1 MPLAVKTPSHQHTLK
16 LEYAR
21 PYDFQ
26 CDLCKKPS
34 YTGWLYRCSLCEF
47 DVHLACAITN
57 KGAKL
62 LHHQMVPKPP
72 NSLDRNINKQQELME
87 LLTRGLTKS
96 VEEIKDGEIEEDES
110 NQFMPQDQQTPLP
123 EDPSFM
129 SYQFSDA
136 CFSIDFAKS
145 LLGSDDGTTGMTQVS
160 KGANDRL
167 SLELPEVIETENPW
181 NLTHGNVI
189 IVDPPKHKK
198 QESVTSTNVESP
210 SPQLRNSFNGLKI
223 SLSAGI
229 DSHIWM
235 QLGPETEKRSRTEFK
250 DKSATATDHRRNTSD
265 RVRMGC
271 SCWSRG
277 LMSLFYIRGFCKTS
291 KTKSKKE

>member
-1 MPLAVKTPSHQHTLK
+1 MPLSVKTPSHQHTLK
-16 LEYAR
+16 LEYAP

-26 CDLCKKPS
+26 CDLCQKPS

-57 KGAKL
+57 KGAQL

-145 LLGSDDGTTGMTQVS
+145 LLGSDDGTGMTQVS
-160 KGANDRL
+160 KGANNWL
-167 SLELPEVIETENPW
+167 SSELPEVKETESPG

-198 QESVTSTNVESP
+198 QESVTSTNVEISP

-229 DSHIWM
+229 GSHIWM
-235 QLGPETEKRSRTEFK
+235 QLDPETEKGSGTGFK
-250 DKSATATDHRRNTSD
+250 DKSATATDHRRSTSD
-265 RVRMGC
+265 SV
-271 SCWSRG
+271 SLSSRK
-277 LMSLFYIRGFCKTS
+277 LCCIWCM
-291 KTKSKKE
+291 